1 MVLER
6 GERGRGKMRGGAVH
20 GATGRAFNLHV
31 DVSGILRSSLQL
43 TLLVVLTPS
52 STLFC
57 TLYSVEG
64 KKKKQKKEKDTHE
77 SSPLFFFIPPLFIL
91 FLLFLLVLC
100 ISFVDAAKED
110 VKEL

>member
-1 MVLER
+1 M
-6 GERGRGKMRGGAVH
+6 
-20 GATGRAFNLHV
+20 
-31 DVSGILRSSLQL
+31 I
-43 TLLVVLTPS
+43 
-52 STLFC
+52 
-57 TLYSVEG
+57 
-64 KKKKQKKEKDTHE
+64 